1 MGDWIP
7 MEITRKKEISLS
19 TFFLRFLCHT
29 VLSVLIVMLLWF
41 VLLELSITSGIL
53 LPANQIEQDVRSFTN
68 RLGTHTIVTA
78 DMIPG
83 GADYA
88 IYDKDAVLQE
98 TNLSGTQ
105 LEDAGLFAVSGQEAL
120 KADLTGRVYLKQET
134 DTQILIL
141 TYRIRSAFADS
152 TLRSLFPDA
161 EILELMFFVLL
172 LVADLILVIT
182 CHAKKLSKELLVMQN
197 AADQIRRQNL
207 DFAISRTRI
216 REFNQ
221 VIASLDALK
230 TELSHSLAKQWHI
243 QQQKKQQ
250 MSALAHDI
258 KTPLTIV
265 RGNAE
270 LLTETDLDVVQS
282 SYNDF
287 ILKNTKQIE
296 DYVTRLIEVSKDTAA
311 SAHTSHSDNQADAA
325 NAFCDS
331 AKDAVLFADFLDT
344 LCENTKSLGQKKE
357 LNIQFL
363 SEALPN
369 RLPFPED
376 SMKRI
381 LTNLLDNAVF
391 YSPCNGT
398 VTLHICTKSTGTA
411 SHTDL
416 LVMEILDEGCGF
428 SAEALCLG
436 TEEFYQSDESRNSR
450 VHFGMG
456 LAITKQ
462 LVTALGGTLCLGNR
476 PSGGA
481 IVTVELPF
489 S

>member
-1 MGDWIP
+1 M
-7 MEITRKKEISLS
+7 RLS
-19 TFFLRFLCHT
+19 TFFLRFLIHT
-29 VLSVLIVMLLWF
+29 VLSGLAVIILWLTLMTLAIGF
-41 VLLELSITSGIL
+41 DII
-53 LPANQIEQDVRSFTN
+53 LPANQVEQEVHTFTEK
-68 RLGTHTIVTA
+68 LGVHTVVTT
-78 DMIPG
+78 DMIPT

-88 IYDKDAVLQE
+88 IYDKAGVLKE
-98 TNLSGTQ
+98 TSLSGSL
-105 LEDAGLFAVSGQEAL
+105 LENANLLASSKQESL
-120 KADLTGRVYLKQET
+120 SADLTGRAYLKKET
-134 DTQILIL
+134 DTQILIF
-141 TYRIRSAFADS
+141 TYRIRSVLANP
-152 TLRSLFPDA
+152 TLRRLFPNV
-161 EILELMFFVLL
+161 EFFELTILFLL

-182 CHAKKLSKELLVMQN
+182 RYARKLSKELLVMQDI
-197 AADQIRRQNL
+197 ADRIREQNL
-207 DFAISRTRI
+207 DFTISRTRI
-216 REFNQ
+216 REFNH
-221 VIASLDALK
+221 VIDSLDDMR
-230 TELSHSLAKQWHI
+230 TELSHSLKEQWHM
-243 QQQKKQQ
+243 QQQKKKQ

-270 LLTETDLDVVQS
+270 LLQETDLNATQA

-287 ILKNTKQIE
+287 ILKNTEQIQ
-296 DYVTRLIEVSKDTAA
+296 DYVTRLIEVSRDN
-311 SAHTSHSDNQADAA
+311 TSTETV
-325 NAFCDS
+325 
-331 AKDAVLFADFLDT
+331 KDAVLFADFLDT

-398 VTLHICTKSTGTA
+398 VTLHICSKSTGTA